1 MKENIE
7 TKDVQRTEYL
17 DKNGLDMLWAK
28 VKENTHNQVEVEYN
42 RAKAEEDS
50 LSQEIASVKPDEGKS
65 YIQAKL
71 TSKEQDSDI
80 CYYDVA
86 GDISFKSEYSDSYSG
101 PITIINKNGI
111 GINFDNDATFGSTG
125 SLNVKKG
132 SNYNITMQGN
142 GRLLHDTR
150 DTFNQVSIQ
159 LLDNVDTTY
168 ANSSNGNSILISQL
182 GIFYTSQGYALTSND
197 LLTGHG
203 GYKTIGTDITPLEN
217 GKVPAEYLDLS
228 QYAKKTDIPEVD
240 TSNFVSK
247 TTTDAQIINS
257 TLGIVGGDIQIVH
270 SIADEDPVSATL
282 TPAQLAFEG
291 CDRSTI
297 TVNGYDVNSNKRS
310 RITIEAFNE
319 NPQILLNNPSI
330 SDTTFQN
337 YLKITNE
344 GISSLDNNANHVF
357 ATDGS
362 IADLTQ
368 YAKKS
373 EITAGGNV
381 DDVQV
386 NGVSVVEN
394 KIANIKPATKE
405 SLGVVKVGDGLNVTD
420 GTISVDSAA
429 IGAGNYIP
437 YARYEHGEYIMLNSI
452 RVEGSGNRN
461 FSNSS
466 IGLNGLSVYNR
477 LNNGIHS
484 NIQCAEIELQSD
496 KNRVRI
502 NDDGIDIWK
511 LDVHAELGISD
522 YLLGLSKR
530 GVSLYG
536 GDDNHVLTSNA
547 STIDITQYVLKSVY
561 DEKIAALEAR
571 IAALEAKHT
580 ETA

>member
-28 VKENTHNQVEVEYN
+28 VKENTRNQVEVEYN
-42 RAKAEEDS
+42 RAKAKEDS
-50 LSQEIASVKPDEGKS
+50 LLQEIASVKPDEGKS

-71 TSKEQDSDI
+71 TSKEQDVDR

-86 GDISFKSEYSDSYSG
+86 GDISFKSEYSDSYGG
-101 PITIINKNGI
+101 PITTINKNGI
-111 GINFDNDATFGSTG
+111 GINFDNDATFGSSG
-125 SLNVKKG
+125 SLKVKND

-168 ANSSNGNSILISQL
+168 ANSSDGNSILISQL

-217 GKVPAEYLDLS
+217 GKVPEEYLDLS

-240 TSNFVSK
+240 TSDFVSK
-247 TTTDAQIINS
+247 TATDAQIINS
-257 TLGIVGGDIQIVH
+257 PLYICNVVIADNMEDENTDYVTLKPTKLQFGENNYTSSIELNGKDTDRNAECSIQINASH
-270 SIADEDPVSATL
+270 GNSLISL
-282 TPAQLAFEG
+282 YSG
-291 CDRSTI
+291 I
-297 TVNGYDVNSNKRS
+297 TG
-310 RITIEAFNE
+310 NE
-319 NPQILLNNPSI
+319 NDESVLEITNSGISI
-330 SDTTFQN
+330 SNSQN
-337 YLKITNE
+337 ENIGPDK
-344 GISSLDNNANHVF
+344 VF
-357 ATDGS
+357 ATNGS
-362 IADLTQ
+362 VADLAQ
-368 YAKKS
+368 YVKKS
-373 EITAGGNV
+373 EITTGGNV

-386 NGVSVVEN
+386 NGISVVEN
-394 KIANIKPATKE
+394 KIANINSATKE

-420 GTISVDSAA
+420 GVISVS
-429 IGAGNYIP
+429 AGNYLT
-437 YARYEHGEYIMLNSI
+437 YDSVVNENYYISSHKAFTFIGDDQDPAL
-452 RVEGSGNRN
+452 
-461 FSNSS
+461 S
-466 IGLNGLSVYNR
+466 IGNNR
-477 LNNGIHS
+477 IIVSNNNAHTYS
-484 NIQCAEIELQSD
+484 EMLDNYIQLRAD
-496 KNRVRI
+496 KNALDI
-502 NDDGIDIWK
+502 SCANITGNEYKGDDPTPYQQFVLNK
-511 LDVHAELGISD
+511 
-522 YLLGLSKR
+522 K
-530 GVSLYG
+530 GVWLYG

-571 IAALEAKHT
+571 ITALEAKHT

>member
-7 TKDVQRTEYL
+7 IKDVQRTEYL
-17 DKNGLDMLWAK
+17 DKNGLDMLWAM

-42 RAKAEEDS
+42 RAKAKEDS
-50 LSQEIASVKPDEGKS
+50 LSQEIASVKPSEGKVFL
-65 YIQAKL
+65 QAEATEDAKIL
-71 TSKEQDSDI
+71 KDDLLSFGDYRTGI
-80 CYYDVA
+80 YAGVA
-86 GDISFKSEYSDSYSG
+86 AKGFFVQKDTEEVEVS
-101 PITIINKNGI
+101 
-111 GINFDNDATFGSTG
+111 STG
-125 SLNVKKG
+125 IKADVERESDTKVWNTNG
-132 SNYNITMQGN
+132 GIT
-142 GRLLHDTR
+142 D
-150 DTFNQVSIQ
+150 
-159 LLDNVDTTY
+159 
-168 ANSSNGNSILISQL
+168 
-182 GIFYTSQGYALTSND
+182 LTN
-197 LLTGHG
+197 
-203 GYKTIGTDITPLEN
+203 
-217 GKVPAEYLDLS
+217 
-228 QYAKKTDIPEVD
+228 YAKKTDIPEID
-240 TSNFVSK
+240 TSDFVSK

-257 TLGIVGGDIQIVH
+257 ILGIIGGGIQMIDYT
-270 SIADEDPVSATL
+270 ADSDPVSLELSSSAL
-282 TPAQLAFEG
+282 TFDG

-297 TVNGYDVNSNKRS
+297 TLNASDVNSNNGS
-310 RITIEAFNE
+310 RIIIEAYNE
-319 NPQILLNNPSI
+319 NPNITLQSNVGSDFAFNNNL
-330 SDTTFQN
+330 T
-337 YLKITNE
+337 ITNE
-344 GISSLDNNANHVF
+344 GISNSDNNANHVY

-368 YAKKS
+368 YAKKN
-373 EITAGGNV
+373 EITAGGNI

-405 SLGVVKVGDGLNVTD
+405 SVGVVKVGDGLNVTD
-420 GTISVDSAA
+420 GTISVDSTA

-437 YARYEHGEYIMLNSI
+437 YARYERGEYIMLNNI
-452 RVEGSGNRN
+452 RVEGSRTGNDL
-461 FSNSS
+461 NSS
-466 IGLNGLSVYNR
+466 IGHNGLSVYKMV
-477 LNNGIHS
+477 NNGIHS

-511 LDVHAELGISD
+511 LDVHAELGVSD

-530 GVSLYG
+530 GIRLYG

>member
-71 TSKEQDSDI
+71 TSKEQDGDI

-125 SLNVKKG
+125 SLNVKKD

-247 TTTDAQIINS
+247 TTTDNQIINS
-257 TLGIVGGDIQIVH
+257 PLCINNEVI
-270 SIADEDPVSATL
+270 IADNMEDENTDFVNL
-282 TPAQLAFEG
+282 TPTELQFSENNYTSSINLRGKAMDFDIESG
-291 CDRSTI
+291 IEIKTSHENPYI
-297 TVNGYDVNSNKRS
+297 TLYSGTKGTNTDKSSLEITNSGISINS
-310 RITIEAFNE
+310 SQNE
-319 NPQILLNNPSI
+319 NSGP
-330 SDTTFQN
+330 D
-337 YLKITNE
+337 K
-344 GISSLDNNANHVF
+344 VF

-368 YAKKS
+368 YAKKG

-381 DDVQV
+381 DDVQI
-386 NGVSVVEN
+386 NDVSVVEN

-405 SLGVVKVGDGLNVTD
+405 EFGVIKVGDGINVTD
-420 GTISVDSAA
+420 GIISVS
-429 IGAGNYIP
+429 AGNCLTYDKVLNETNYYFSPHKTFTFEGDNLHSTTRI
-437 YARYEHGEYIMLNSI
+437 GEMVGVFN
-452 RVEGSGNRN
+452 SGNAYMYSKMLDN
-461 FSNSS
+461 
-466 IGLNGLSVYNR
+466 Y
-477 LNNGIHS
+477 
-484 NIQCAEIELQSD
+484 IELRAGENALNISCANISGNEY
-496 KNRVRI
+496 KG
-502 NDDGIDIWK
+502 DDPTPNNQFV
-511 LDVHAELGISD
+511 LN
-522 YLLGLSKR
+522 KR
-530 GVSLYG
+530 GVWLYG
-536 GDDNHVLTSNA
+536 GDNNHVLTSNA